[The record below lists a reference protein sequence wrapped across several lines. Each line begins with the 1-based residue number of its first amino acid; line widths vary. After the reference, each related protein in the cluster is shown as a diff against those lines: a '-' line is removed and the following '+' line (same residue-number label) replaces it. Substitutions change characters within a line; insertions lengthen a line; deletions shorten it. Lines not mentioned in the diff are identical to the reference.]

1 MQQMQQMQVTVPD
14 GVGPGMPF
22 IVSTPAGPMQVICP
36 VNATAGGAM
45 VVNVP
50 VQAVVVQAVPMAA
63 EVEVVPQGVV
73 VQAVAPQ
80 SSTMSRGQMDG
91 RVEEIQ
97 SGCYTLSDCVCCYWV
112 YYKVDARAGTVNM
125 GTCCCI
131 PLGCCPGCCMYEERK
146 KAVAPG
152 ASDFKAVKQDGSG
165 EDVVWETATRLR
177 KYHPSYDPP
186 EGTRMHKQCC

>member
-1 MQQMQQMQVTVPD
+1 M
-14 GVGPGMPF
+14 
-22 IVSTPAGPMQVICP
+22 I
-36 VNATAGGAM
+36 
-45 VVNVP
+45 VNVP

-80 SSTMSRGQMDG
+80 SNTMSRGQMDG

-112 YYKVDARAGTVNM
+112 YYKVDARAGTVTM

-131 PLGCCPGCCMYEERK
+131 PLGCCPGCCMHEERK
-146 KAVAPG
+146 IAVAPG
-152 ASDFKAVKQDGSG
+152 ASDFRHRNGG
-165 EDVVWETATRLR
+165 EDVYWETPTRMR
-177 KYHPSYDPP
+177 KYHPQYDPP
-186 EGTRMHKQCC
+186 RGTAMHKMCC